1 MSSVAFRNIE
11 TFLEAAKSTLRLVA
25 ADAPHHY
32 HVTLLRDPASTSK
45 NHESDAVSSIKS
57 PLSGAAGDANTT
69 DATMDDAAAAKV
81 AALAK
86 SLTPSSTS
94 IEATIHFLM
103 SQVLESSKAALASIP
118 RPETKDVP
126 NEDDKGKAKEEKP
139 EEDVTTSTD
148 PSKQDKDA
156 HIPGDVPLGD
166 FYQTAFTL
174 ACISELVAAYNPA
187 KASFLTFSTRKG
199 TAASKEVIAPKSRS
213 SFLYFLLNDLVPAT
227 SLSPAADFDS
237 KRRTSLW
244 GWGSLVIVGL
254 CYDSTA
260 ASFGSGGD
268 KETAQEITVVR
279 KAVLDAIAK
288 AYREAMASAEPT
300 EVRYARLSALSDLCY
315 RLLTAR
321 PFPHVNKAHSETS
334 MQLAKL
340 MLEKNFATI
349 LTNALAEVDLNFPNV
364 NTLINAILRPLENL
378 TKIVTKVG
386 RAKNGAPARNRFSDE
401 SSDDDLSSMSDDD
414 EDGVDVDS
422 EEEQN
427 EAPDLYR
434 NSALGMYE
442 GELETGQ
449 QDEYMT
455 GEDSE
460 GYDEDDEIMDEMD
473 DGGLEGSDL
482 SDASDDEDEVSS
494 SFFNVRRAVL
504 TTPLSAGSLAGGWL
518 DGSIRRRRHGRHGGW
533 RRVWRR
539 QQRDWTFRHR
549 GRTHYRRRFGR

>member
-1 MSSVAFRNIE
+1 M
-11 TFLEAAKSTLRLVA
+11 
-25 ADAPHHY
+25 
-32 HVTLLRDPASTSK
+32 
-45 NHESDAVSSIKS
+45 SSIKS
-57 PLSGAAGDANTT
+57 PLAGQEESHNANTT
-69 DATMDDAAAAKV
+69 DAVMDDAAVAKV

-86 SLTPSSTS
+86 SLTPSSASTES
-94 IEATIHFLM
+94 TIHFLM
-103 SQVLESSKAALASIP
+103 SQVLESSKGALAPIP
-118 RPETKDVP
+118 LPDSNKDGAKSESTEESSEQVEKKDEDSTNETS
-126 NEDDKGKAKEEKP
+126 A
-139 EEDVTTSTD
+139 
-148 PSKQDKDA
+148 SKQDKDA

-199 TAASKEVIAPKSRS
+199 ATASKEVIAPKSRS
-213 SFLYFLLNDLVPAT
+213 SFLYFLLNDLVP
-227 SLSPAADFDS
+227 SVGLSPASDFDT

-244 GWGSLVIVGL
+244 GWASLVIVGL

-260 ASFGSGGD
+260 ASFGTGGD
-268 KETAQEITVVR
+268 KDSAQEITVVR
-279 KAVLDAIAK
+279 KAVLDAVAK
-288 AYREAMASAEPT
+288 AYREAMASPEPT

-401 SSDDDLSSMSDDD
+401 SSEDDLSSMSDDD
-414 EDGVDVDS
+414 EDGDEIDS
-422 EEEQN
+422 EEEQQ

-449 QDEYMT
+449 QDDQYMT

-460 GYDEDDEIMDEMD
+460 GYDEDDEIMEEMD
-473 DGGLEGSDL
+473 EAGLEGSDL
-482 SDASDDEDEVSS
+482 SDASDDDDDDVSVE
-494 SFFNVRRAVL
+494 FL
-504 TTPLSAGSLAGGWL
+504 
-518 DGSIRRRRHGRHGGW
+518 
-533 RRVWRR
+533 
-539 QQRDWTFRHR
+539 
-549 GRTHYRRRFGR
+549 

>member
-11 TFLEAAKSTLRLVA
+11 TFLEAAKSTLKLVS

-32 HVTLLRDPASTSK
+32 HVTLLRDPASASK
-45 NHESDAVSSIKS
+45 HNDVDAVSSIKS
-57 PLSGAAGDANTT
+57 PLGEDSSTAG
-69 DATMDDAAAAKV
+69 DATMDDATAAKV

-86 SLTPSSTS
+86 SLTPSSAATES
-94 IEATIHFLM
+94 TIHFLM
-103 SQVLESSKAALASIP
+103 SQVLESSKGALAPIP
-118 RPETKDVP
+118 LPEEKKD
-126 NEDDKGKAKEEKP
+126 EEKEKKGDSSTTDQPAATNDATSNGDATKEEDKN
-139 EEDVTTSTD
+139 
-148 PSKQDKDA
+148 DKDA

-187 KASFLTFSTRKG
+187 KASFLTFSTRRG
-199 TAASKEVIAPKSRS
+199 VTAAAASNKEVIAPKSRS
-213 SFLYFLLNDLVPAT
+213 SFLYFLLNDLIPSIGLTPA
-227 SLSPAADFDS
+227 SDFDS

-244 GWGSLVIVGL
+244 GWASLVIVGL

-260 ASFGSGGD
+260 ASIGSASD
-268 KETAQEITVVR
+268 SKDSAQEITVVR
-279 KAVLDAIAK
+279 KAVLDAVAK
-288 AYREAMASAEPT
+288 AYREAMASTEPT

-321 PFPHVNKAHSETS
+321 PFPHVTKVHSETS

-378 TKIVTKVG
+378 TRIVTKVG
-386 RAKNGAPARNRFSDE
+386 RAKNSAPARNRFSDE
-401 SSDDDLSSMSDDD
+401 SSDEDLSSMSEGD

-422 EEEQN
+422 DEEQN

-449 QDEYMT
+449 HDDQYMT

-460 GYDEDDEIMDEMD
+460 GYDEDDELMEEMDEA
-473 DGGLEGSDL
+473 GLDGSDL
-482 SDASDDEDEVSS
+482 SDASDDEDEVSFPSLS
-494 SFFNVRRAVL
+494 SRIDLVHLN
-504 TTPLSAGSLAGGWL
+504 
-518 DGSIRRRRHGRHGGW
+518 
-533 RRVWRR
+533 
-539 QQRDWTFRHR
+539 
-549 GRTHYRRRFGR
+549 